1 MLKLNKT
8 NKDLLS
14 VQHKIQEILCFQ
26 IKTERQFFAN
36 PAYNYNFV
44 LQKRST
50 SVHFTRTKN
59 LHKNINNLI
68 YRVT

>member
-14 VQHKIQEILCFQ
+14 VQHKLKQILCFQ
-26 IKTERQFFAN
+26 IRTEPQFLAN

-44 LQKRST
+44 LPKRST
-50 SVHFTRTKN
+50 SVHFTTTTN
-59 LHKNINNLI
+59 LHKNINNLN
-68 YRVT
+68 YRET